1 MKNYITL
8 TAAAAVAALTLGA
21 CSDDDVVDFRP
32 AAEIEGLV
40 EAENFDLD
48 VNGYPVPSR
57 AVFLLS
63 DTAQRSNPSDTYEM
77 ILAMDPFNKEK
88 IGSIH
93 NSDDI
98 KLESLQFP
106 VTVTGDQNGMTF
118 SGSVKDCGVTY
129 TVEGTMPAAD
139 AKVKKVKA
147 HVTCDASELPYV
159 GMTYEVPFDES
170 GVGFYYGIMTNA
182 KSDAFGDP
190 MELRDVIEE
199 FGKRVMTSFAK
210 NSGYT
215 SALITFN
222 PDLSMTVRMRKAS
235 DGLYEDIDW
244 HFSYKPMD
252 NGWGIGFMADPEFS
266 SKRDNWRN
274 IGNDLWACKRFGLTS
289 SMGDLTVYQNKG
301 ISADECFEI
310 GYVSEM
316 SFLNGWSYGETDS
329 QMAKARNFIL
339 QQMSERNIDFSVVI
353 KLKPLSFGKE

>member
-8 TAAAAVAALTLGA
+8 TAAAVAALTLGA
-21 CSDDDVVDFRP
+21 CSDDVVDFRP

-63 DTAQRSNPSDTYEM
+63 DTAQRSTPSDTYEM
-77 ILAMDPFNKEK
+77 ILAMDAFHKEK
-88 IGSIH
+88 IRTIDYR
-93 NSDDI
+93 DDI
-98 KLESLQFP
+98 ELESLQFP
-106 VTVTGDQNGMTF
+106 VTVTGDQKGMTF
-118 SGSVKDCGVTY
+118 SGSVTDSGVTY

-139 AKVKKVKA
+139 AKVKKVTA
-147 HVTCDASELPYV
+147 HVTCDASERPYA
-159 GMTYEVPFDES
+159 GMTYEIPFDES
-170 GVGFYYGIMTNA
+170 GVGFYYGVMTNA
-182 KSDAFGDP
+182 KSDVFGEV
-190 MELRDVIEE
+190 MELREVIEE

-222 PDLSMTVRMRKAS
+222 PDLSMKVRMRKAS
-235 DGLYEDIDW
+235 DGLYEDIDG

-274 IGNDLWACKRFGLTS
+274 IGDDLWACKRLGLTYS
-289 SMGDLTVYQNKG
+289 ALGDLTVYQNKG

-310 GYVSEM
+310 GFVSEM
-316 SFLNGWSYGETDS
+316 SFLTGWAYGQSDS

-339 QQMSERNIDFSVVI
+339 QQMSEHDISFSVVI